1 MRTTLRLG
9 NDQPNDPGKCDV
21 NSSDTIIERAREA
34 WARHRHGAGWDD
46 WMLIGEALTL
56 GREFAMRA
64 AEAKRPEGRR
74 YNVVMGN
81 WLTRHGFDNMDKADR
96 SRLMECMGHREAI
109 EQWRNNLTATQ
120 KLQCNYP
127 KAVLKKWRRE
137 TGQIKTKPKK
147 RGKTL
152 REICLELDS
161 ENDGLR
167 EKLARLPELVALK
180 QEIVRLKQENAR
192 LLKQLCPDDWNGR
205 GQERWGATSRNEMT

>member
-180 QEIVRLKQENAR
+180 QEIVRL
-192 LLKQLCPDDWNGR
+192 
-205 GQERWGATSRNEMT
+205 